1 MKPTKKLII
10 SQTRDNGDTVILSLK
25 GDLDIQTA
33 PQLRNFIE
41 KFLEDGNS
49 NIKLDLSK
57 LSYLDSSGYGALL
70 DASRL
75 TGITRSKIDF
85 TNMPACIT
93 EFFDISALEI

>member
-1 MKPTKKLII
+1 MKRTEKLII
-10 SQTRDNGDTVILSLK
+10 SQTKDDGDTVILSLK

-33 PQLRNFIE
+33 PKLRNFIK
-41 KFLEDGNS
+41 KFLEDGNF
-49 NIKLDLSK
+49 NLKLDLSN

-85 TNMPACIT
+85 TNMPAWIT

>member
-10 SQTRDNGDTVILSLK
+10 SQTRDDGDTVILSLK

-49 NIKLDLSK
+49 NLKLDLSK

-75 TGITRSKIDF
+75 TGITQSKVDF
-85 TNMPACIT
+85 SNMPDCIS